1 VHDRIARLG
10 APSRYAIAATA
21 STMMGLGAPPDGLT
35 WLVWLGFFPLVLVL
49 RVQPRER
56 LRQAFALGVVGGVGT
71 GLVGFPWI
79 GEMLERF
86 GGFSWPVATVGLLV
100 FSLWTAIPFGV
111 WAVGVVLGPQ
121 RGALAIAWPAV
132 LWVALSATWPA
143 LFPYTPVIGLSEM
156 PEWIQAAELLGVGGV
171 EAQVVIAGVLAA
183 DGLLSIGDPVARKQ
197 AVLRLAVALAIPLSS
212 WSLGRARLASIDA
225 ELASAPAVRFGVVQ
239 PNVPIE
245 AWSREDSMLRLR
257 VASAAAQDE
266 GAQVIVWPEAGAFPY
281 RTTRPFRHDF
291 PSPAKAVLW
300 AHALPTIFGA
310 ASIDPGG
317 RWEYN
322 TVYNMRADGTVEGS
336 FDKTILVPFGEY
348 VPLVDPAW
356 AIQRVPAMAHNLAG
370 VDPARFEVEP
380 PPTAANPHAPTFHV
394 GPLVCYEDIFAGF
407 ARRTAAQPGGIE
419 AFVNVTIDTWF
430 GDTAEP
436 WEHLALAQF
445 RSVEHRIPMVR
456 SVAAGASSVVD
467 AGGRLVAS
475 LPVQGFEDR
484 IAPPPERLVVD
495 VALARNTER
504 DATPYAL
511 GGWIFPHACQLAG
524 LLALAGLVRSRY
536 RRRAA

>member
-1 VHDRIARLG
+1 MHEHLARLG

-21 STMMGLGAPPDGLT
+21 STMMALGAPPGGIT
-35 WLVWLGFFPLVLVL
+35 WLVWLGFLPLVAVL
-49 RVQPRER
+49 RVQPRDR
-56 LRQAFALGVVGGVGT
+56 LRQAFGLGVVGGLGT

-86 GGFSWPVATVGLLV
+86 GGFSPTVATFGLVL
-100 FSLWTAIPFGV
+100 FSLWTAIPFGM

-121 RGALAIAWPAV
+121 RGPWAIAWPAV
-132 LWVALSATWPA
+132 LWVALAAAWPS
-143 LFPYTPVIGLSEM
+143 LFPYTVVIGFAEA

-171 EAQVVIAGVLAA
+171 EAQVVVAGVLAA
-183 DGLLSIGDPVARKQ
+183 DGLLAISEPGARNRAMVRLGVAIALPV
-197 AVLRLAVALAIPLSS
+197 VS

-225 ELASAPAVRFGVVQ
+225 ELAAAPHVRFGIVQ

-257 VASAAAQDE
+257 VMSAAAQDE

-281 RTTRPFRHDF
+281 RTVRPFRRDF
-291 PSPAKAVLW
+291 QSPHRAVLW
-300 AHALPTIFGA
+300 SHALPTIFGA

-322 TVYNMRADGTVEGS
+322 TVYNMGADGTVKGS

-348 VPLVDPAW
+348 VPVVDPEW
-356 AIQRVPAMAHNLAG
+356 AIDQVPSLAHNIAG
-370 VDPARFEVEP
+370 EEPARFAIET
-380 PPTAANPHAPTFHV
+380 PPTQAHPDAAPFHA
-394 GPLVCYEDIFAGF
+394 GPLVCYEDIFPGF
-407 ARRTAAQPGGIE
+407 ARRTAALSGGIE
-419 AFVNVTIDTWF
+419 VFVNVTIDTWF

-475 LPVQGFEDR
+475 LPVQGFR
-484 IAPPPERLVVD
+484 AAVLPPPERLVVD
-495 VALARNTER
+495 VALPRNTER
-504 DATPYAL
+504 DTTVYAAI
-511 GGWIFPHACQLAG
+511 GWVFPHACQLAT

>member
-1 VHDRIARLG
+1 
-10 APSRYAIAATA
+10 
-21 STMMGLGAPPDGLT
+21 
-35 WLVWLGFFPLVLVL
+35 
-49 RVQPRER
+49 
-56 LRQAFALGVVGGVGT
+56 
-71 GLVGFPWI
+71 
-79 GEMLERF
+79 
-86 GGFSWPVATVGLLV
+86 
-100 FSLWTAIPFGV
+100 
-111 WAVGVVLGPQ
+111 
-121 RGALAIAWPAV
+121 
-132 LWVALSATWPA
+132 VALSATWPA
-143 LFPYTPVIGLSEM
+143 LFPYTPVIGLAQM
-156 PEWIQAAELLGVGGV
+156 PEWIQAAELFGVGGV

-183 DGLLSIGDPVARKQ
+183 DGLLSIGDPAMRKP
-197 AVLRLAVALAIPLSS
+197 AALRLAIAIAIPIAS

-225 ELASAPAVRFGVVQ
+225 ELAGAPHVRFGVVQ

-291 PSPAKAVLW
+291 ASPNKAVLW

-348 VPLVDPAW
+348 VPVVDPAW
-356 AIQRVPAMAHNLAG
+356 AIQQVPSMAHNIAG
-370 VDPARFEVEP
+370 EDPARFEVEP
-380 PPTAANPHAPTFHV
+380 PPTAANPHAPTFHA